1 MYIINILCIFFNVV
15 GKNGYLRRI
24 GGEYNKINMGEKR

>member
-1 MYIINILCIFFNVV
+1 MYIVYVV